1 MEIEDRVCSFLIIL
15 ESVRAE
21 LRRDSLWRFFF
32 AGQKRTDSIS
42 MSSRYELNGMC
53 IARKKSSIE
62 SSCSC
67 SFSESYIPRLSW
79 ALSNKIIIRDTIPL
93 RREKKSSSLYRSIV
107 QLNLSNEYTRRYRRE
122 KLDETRLVSLR
133 IDFHW
138 KSSAKTRKE
147 VVRVDRNRVPIESIE
162 RMRSNW

>member
-1 MEIEDRVCSFLIIL
+1 MEIENRRCLFIFNNFGKCSSRV
-15 ESVRAE
+15 EE
-21 LRRDSLWRFFF
+21 RFFVKILLCWTEEDRF
-32 AGQKRTDSIS
+32 DI
-42 MSSRYELNGMC
+42 YEFKMLNGMC

-147 VVRVDRNRVPIESIE
+147 VVRVGRNRVPIESIE

>member
-1 MEIEDRVCSFLIIL
+1 MFEPSWGGILREDSPLL
-15 ESVRAE
+15 
-21 LRRDSLWRFFF
+21 
-32 AGQKRTDSIS
+32 GQKRTDSIS

-93 RREKKSSSLYRSIV
+93 RREKKTSLYRSIV

-147 VVRVDRNRVPIESIE
+147 VVRVGRNRVPIESIE